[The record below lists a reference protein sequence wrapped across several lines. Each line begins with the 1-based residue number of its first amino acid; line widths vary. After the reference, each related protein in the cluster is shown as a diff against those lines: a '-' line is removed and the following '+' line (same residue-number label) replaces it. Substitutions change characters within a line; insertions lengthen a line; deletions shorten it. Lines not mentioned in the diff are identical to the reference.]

1 MRILLS
7 GETGEN
13 VLRNVLILG
22 GGISG
27 LGAAKVLLERECSV
41 SISDKND
48 IKDSGEKQRLLR
60 AGAEFLI
67 GSQTPALLEGKDT
80 VIVSPVVPRENP
92 VVAEALRRG
101 IPVLSEI
108 ELAWRIAEAPILA
121 VTGTNGKTTTTTL
134 LGNMIRNAGIPCA
147 TAGNI
152 GMSLSSEA
160 EMVPGNGL
168 IAAELS
174 SFQLEFIDQFRPKA
188 AVILNITPDHLER
201 HHTMEAYAAAK
212 ARIFENMGPEES
224 LLLNKE
230 DPWTAEFVKKA
241 RAHVYYLSTEEE
253 LREGAYLSDG
263 WLMLRLDGE
272 ELRLVRE
279 NELAVQG
286 HHNMED
292 CLAAAFLAYQGGVP
306 AEAIRKA
313 LREYRPLEH
322 RLEFVRTLHGVSY
335 YNDSKATNT
344 DAAVKAIG
352 AFSSPVILIAGG
364 HDKETPLEDFMAF
377 VREHVSCL
385 ILIGAA
391 AKRFYEAARR
401 AGVRRIIMADS
412 MKDAV
417 EKAAAEAKEGDSV
430 LLSPACSSYD
440 MYRAYTERGRDFKN
454 IVHALQ

>member
-160 EMVPGNGL
+160 ETVPGNGL

-212 ARIFENMGPEES
+212 ARILRIWGR
-224 LLLNKE
+224 
-230 DPWTAEFVKKA
+230 KK
-241 RAHVYYLSTEEE
+241 V
-253 LREGAYLSDG
+253 
-263 WLMLRLDGE
+263 
-272 ELRLVRE
+272 
-279 NELAVQG
+279 
-286 HHNMED
+286 
-292 CLAAAFLAYQGGVP
+292 
-306 AEAIRKA
+306 
-313 LREYRPLEH
+313 
-322 RLEFVRTLHGVSY
+322 
-335 YNDSKATNT
+335 
-344 DAAVKAIG
+344 
-352 AFSSPVILIAGG
+352 
-364 HDKETPLEDFMAF
+364 
-377 VREHVSCL
+377 
-385 ILIGAA
+385 
-391 AKRFYEAARR
+391 
-401 AGVRRIIMADS
+401 
-412 MKDAV
+412 
-417 EKAAAEAKEGDSV
+417 
-430 LLSPACSSYD
+430 CSSIKKIP
-440 MYRAYTERGRDFKN
+440 GRQS
-454 IVHALQ
+454 L